1 MKELFSLG
9 DLFVSDF
16 LKDGETPR
24 GGKVEMKLLLNENN
38 GTVRLEKSAPLETM
52 YGKYWYRSGIN
63 NTMKLE
69 LSSIVDSVKNV
80 LKLKEN
86 DVWIDIACNDGTLLG
101 YVPNNLIKIGID
113 PVDDSFKHESEKVAN
128 LIIQDYFSSEVYEKS
143 KFGNL
148 KAKVVTTIAMFY
160 DLENPEKFIKDVC
173 KISDKDGLWVLQL
186 SYTPLMLEQLAFD
199 NICHEHI
206 YYYSLF
212 NLKKM
217 NAF

>member
-113 PVDDSFKHESEKVAN
+113 PVDDSFKHES
-128 LIIQDYFSSEVYEKS
+128 
-143 KFGNL
+143 
-148 KAKVVTTIAMFY
+148 
-160 DLENPEKFIKDVC
+160 
-173 KISDKDGLWVLQL
+173 
-186 SYTPLMLEQLAFD
+186 
-199 NICHEHI
+199 
-206 YYYSLF
+206 
-212 NLKKM
+212 
-217 NAF
+217 